1 MIKTILNASGGEL
14 LEALTEA
21 ADHMRKIEGKSII
34 IDGVDKLGR
43 EGAQLVQ
50 KLLAECLN
58 SLRHHGTC
66 YEKISKEHSGTFEWL
81 WEHPKYKVWSDTSFS
96 DVLLIEGQPG
106 SGKCTV
112 TKYIKNNLFERE
124 PLAKQPTVAS
134 FFYSRRE
141 GELQTNHS
149 NMLRSILHDVLHQNE
164 TFFFH
169 FQSLYRNTQ
178 HGTPEWNNDSPKR
191 ILLSFKEHP
200 AMERLYI
207 IVDAMDESDDND
219 RRDIIHLLYQL
230 RETKKLCI
238 VKIKN
243 IIKLQDENKPD
254 ILKFVESFLAN
265 LKLSPTYYCKVK
277 DYIVRHAQAVFGW
290 VHLVGQELLKYAET
304 GCNNKEIHKFLQSL
318 PKELD
323 SFYKHI
329 LVKLEKNER
338 RDIEVGLRVFQL
350 ILFAYCPLTVQE
362 IQHALAIP
370 DDIDTEY
377 TPSAESF
384 EENMIYDIVKGI
396 IHCGGNFLDIKGPHE
411 TIYFNL
417 RIKLFSSSSHGFSY
431 QKQPL
436 YSG

>member
-1 MIKTILNASGGEL
+1 M
-14 LEALTEA
+14 
-21 ADHMRKIEGKSII
+21 
-34 IDGVDKLGR
+34 
-43 EGAQLVQ
+43 
-50 KLLAECLN
+50 
-58 SLRHHGTC
+58 
-66 YEKISKEHSGTFEWL
+66 
-81 WEHPKYKVWSDTSFS
+81 
-96 DVLLIEGQPG
+96 LLIEGKPG
-106 SGKCTV
+106 SGKSTL
-112 TKYIKNNLFERE
+112 TKYFKNNLFERE

-169 FQSLYRNTQ
+169 FQSLYRKTQ
-178 HGTPEWNNDSPKR
+178 HGTLEWNYDSLKR

-230 RETKKLCI
+230 CETKKLCI
-238 VKIKN
+238 VKVFLASRPIAGLSQGLTEIKN

-265 LKLSPTYYCKVK
+265 LKLSPTYHREVK
-277 DYIVRHAQAVFGW
+277 DYIVRNAQGVFVW

-304 GCNNKEIHKFLQSL
+304 GCNNKEIHKFLESL

-350 ILFAYCPLTVQE
+350 ILFACRPLRVQE

-384 EENMIYDIVKGI
+384 EENMIYDIVKRI

-411 TIYFNL
+411 
-417 RIKLFSSSSHGFSY
+417 FSY
-431 QKQPL
+431 SPGTFVLLTFIRKRYTSIYASNCSQVLLTAPPTRSNLCIQDER
-436 YSG
+436 G